1 MMRAHDIMTDEVIT
15 IGPAASIHDAAR
27 LLSEYNISGV
37 PVVGADGQMIGI
49 VTEADLLGKEGKT
62 VADIMSPHVVT
73 AQEDTPVEMIAQ
85 MLTSN
90 RFKRLPVMRAER
102 VVGVVSR
109 SDIVRM
115 MASRW
120 ACAICGAEQA
130 GRQPLVCASCGAD
143 ASAFERDLTTRMEMS
158 GRH

>member
-1 MMRAHDIMTDEVIT
+1 
-15 IGPAASIHDAAR
+15 
-27 LLSEYNISGV
+27 
-37 PVVGADGQMIGI
+37 
-49 VTEADLLGKEGKT
+49 
-62 VADIMSPHVVT
+62 
-73 AQEDTPVEMIAQ
+73 MIAQ